1 MVRSQKFKVIETFS
15 GIGAQAKAL
24 KNINADFEI
33 VHTADW
39 DINAILAYF
48 AIHKDTIDFSKYK
61 SVTSNEITNF
71 LKSCS
76 LSSDGKKPI
85 TETMFNKLS
94 EQVKKYLYIA
104 IKECNNLVSI
114 MDVKGNEIPEVDLFT
129 YSFPCQDLSLCGA
142 WTGGISGISRNA
154 HNRSGLLWEVERILF
169 EMNENKQKLP
179 TFLLME
185 NVPNILSPR
194 HISDFIDWQKSLK
207 SMGYYNQVYVLDAR
221 DFGKIQ
227 KRRRAY
233 MVSVLCKNDDQRDK
247 IKQYFYDNNLEFHI
261 PEKHKKK
268 TLTDILKT
276 DYSNEIYL
284 QEALLSTPNDTP
296 SRQVIYE
303 ENVHLLH
310 NGEPRDI
317 LVDCVTTKQ
326 DRNPNSGTIDLP
338 EELYREGKAKWRFLT
353 PRECFMLM
361 GFDEEDFTKV
371 KNLNTILSTRK
382 AFMSQE
388 KMVKL
393 AGNSIVVDVLEEIF
407 KQILFINEKILK
419 GESK

>member
-48 AIHKDTIDFSKYK
+48 AIHKESIDFSKYK

-185 NVPNILSPR
+185 NVPNILSPK
-194 HISDFIDWQKSLK
+194 HLPDFNDWKKSLE
-207 SMGYYNQVYVLDAR
+207 SLGYINQVYVLDAR

-233 MVSVLCKNDDQRDK
+233 MISV
-247 IKQYFYDNNLEFHI
+247 QYGADEEKKSKLQKFFIENNLEFNI
-261 PEKHKKK
+261 PNRKAKRK
-268 TLTDILKT
+268 LSDILKI

-284 QEALLSTPNDTP
+284 QEALASTPNDTP
-296 SRQVIYE
+296 SRQVIYDK
-303 ENVHLLH
+303 NAHLLN
-310 NGEPRDI
+310 NGKPRNM

-338 EELYREGKAKWRFLT
+338 EELYRDGKAKWRFLT

-361 GFDEEDFTKV
+361 GFDEEDFSKV
-371 KNLNTILSTRK
+371 KKLNTSLSIRK
-382 AFMSQE
+382 DFMSPE
-388 KMVKL
+388 RMVKL

-407 KQILFINEKILK
+407 KQILYIKESIL
-419 GESK
+419 

>member
-1 MVRSQKFKVIETFS
+1 MIFDFFS
-15 GIGAQAKAL
+15 LLIFFCYYIQ
-24 KNINADFEI
+24 I
-33 VHTADW
+33 
-39 DINAILAYF
+39 DIFL
-48 AIHKDTIDFSKYK
+48 H
-61 SVTSNEITNF
+61 SVT
-71 LKSCS
+71 
-76 LSSDGKKPI
+76 LSSDGKKTI
-85 TETMFNKLS
+85 SDSIYNKLS
-94 EQVKKYLYIA
+94 EQTKKYLYIA
-104 IKECNNLVSI
+104 IKECKNLVSI
-114 MDVKGNEIPEVDLFT
+114 MDIKGSQRPDVDLFT

-142 WTGGISGISRNA
+142 WTGGISGISRFA
-154 HNRSGLLWEVERILF
+154 HNRSGLLWEVERILL
-169 EMNENKQKLP
+169 EMQKNKQKLP

-194 HISDFIDWQKSLK
+194 HLPDFNDWQKSLK
-207 SMGYYNQVYVLDAR
+207 SMGYYNQVYVLEAR

-233 MVSVLCKNDDQRDK
+233 MISVLCYNDGQKDK
-247 IKQYFYDNNLEFHI
+247 IKQYFYDNNLEFHV
-261 PEKHKKK
+261 PERKKK
-268 TLTDILKT
+268 VLSDILKI

-296 SRQVIYE
+296 SRQIIYD

-310 NGEPRDI
+310 NGVPRDV

-326 DRNPNSGTIDLP
+326 DRNPNSGTVDLP

-361 GFDEEDFTKV
+361 GFDEEDFTRV

-382 AFMSQE
+382 VFMSQE

-407 KQILFINEKILK
+407 KQILFINDKILK
-419 GESK
+419 GERE

>member
-1 MVRSQKFKVIETFS
+1 MVNKKTFKVIETFS

-24 KNINADFEI
+24 KNINANFEI

-48 AIHKDTIDFSKYK
+48 AIHKVNVDFSKYK
-61 SVTSNEITNF
+61 SITNQEIDIF
-71 LKSCS
+71 LHSVT

-85 TETMFNKLS
+85 SDSIYNKLS
-94 EQVKKYLYIA
+94 EQTKKYLYIA
-104 IKECNNLVSI
+104 IKECKNLVSI
-114 MDVKGNEIPEVDLFT
+114 MDIRGSQIPDVDLFT

-142 WTGGISGISRNA
+142 WTGGITGISRFV
-154 HNRSGLLWEVERILF
+154 HNRSGLLWEVERILL
-169 EMNENKQKLP
+169 EMKKNNQKLP

-194 HISDFIDWQKSLK
+194 HLPDFNDWQKSLK

-221 DFGKIQ
+221 DFGRIQ

-233 MVSVLCKNDDQRDK
+233 MISVLCNNDKQKDK
-247 IKQYFYDNNLEFHI
+247 VKQYFYDNSLEFHI
-261 PEKHKKK
+261 PENKKK
-268 TLTDILKT
+268 KILSDILKI

-296 SRQVIYE
+296 SRQVIYD

-310 NGEPRDI
+310 NGEPRDV

-326 DRNPNSGTIDLP
+326 DRNPNSGTVDLP